1 MSYCAQAQGRR
12 KSTWNRSDILF
23 QWSRFILN
31 LLKWGSDYY
40 KTTVGIAW
48 RNLHFLIGNL
58 NRISPPA
65 SPCLS
70 RWVAWEETE
79 SKEKKRQVGKSA
91 TMLQPQC
98 NRHRGNQ
105 QSWASLWLRWARPST
120 GQRQTGTCPD
130 VPGTLPCSCSSSG
143 VAGLGSDVEE
153 KSCSE
158 SSSLAGRSLCF
169 AAPSTDASLSKS
181 ELLLSGPS
189 PSSDGE
195 HEGGSGAEWLSVG
208 CGGFCHVP
216 KPPAAETADAWQPI
230 NTVAGWYSP
239 LGMAVLVPIP
249 ACCPTHGIWKTQVGD
264 GLRKQTGSALQ
275 IELLGDGMLVSGERS
290 VTEFKYCL

>member
-1 MSYCAQAQGRR
+1 M
-12 KSTWNRSDILF
+12 
-23 QWSRFILN
+23 
-31 LLKWGSDYY
+31 
-40 KTTVGIAW
+40 
-48 RNLHFLIGNL
+48 
-58 NRISPPA
+58 
-65 SPCLS
+65 
-70 RWVAWEETE
+70 
-79 SKEKKRQVGKSA
+79 
-91 TMLQPQC
+91 
-98 NRHRGNQ
+98 
-105 QSWASLWLRWARPST
+105 
-120 GQRQTGTCPD
+120 CPD

-230 NTVAGWYSP
+230 NTVAG
-239 LGMAVLVPIP
+239 
-249 ACCPTHGIWKTQVGD
+249 
-264 GLRKQTGSALQ
+264 
-275 IELLGDGMLVSGERS
+275 
-290 VTEFKYCL
+290 